1 MKHLHLLFA
10 ITFLL
15 INTAWAA
22 APEADG
28 KEKYSSKVGQVSIY
42 FPGSFDE
49 EKKVEDYGDSYTV
62 KSLVG
67 DDAYML
73 SFVIHS
79 SDLSTSNM
87 KELAQISLDAF
98 ADEIGGRKS
107 GEKDYIYKGNEGR
120 MCDIKMDNGLF
131 IRYKCVII
139 GQIQYQLIAIV
150 SDRSA
155 SSDDMTS
162 FFDSFKSTAK

>member
-1 MKHLHLLFA
+1 MKQLHVLFA

-22 APEADG
+22 PEADG
-28 KEKYSSKVGQVSIY
+28 NEKYSSKVGKVTVY
-42 FPGSFDE
+42 FPGSYTE
-49 EKKVEDYGDSYTV
+49 EKSREDYGDSYTI

-79 SDLSTSNM
+79 NDLSTSNL

-98 ADEIGGRKS
+98 AEEIGGKMS
-107 GEKDYIYKGNEGR
+107 GEKDYVYKGNEGR
-120 MCDIKMDNGLF
+120 MCDIKMDNGLY
-131 IRYKCVII
+131 IRYKCIII
-139 GQIQYQLIAIV
+139 GQIQYQLIAII
-150 SDRSA
+150 SDRSK
-155 SSDDMTS
+155 SSDTMKK
-162 FFDSFKSTAK
+162 FFESFKSTAK